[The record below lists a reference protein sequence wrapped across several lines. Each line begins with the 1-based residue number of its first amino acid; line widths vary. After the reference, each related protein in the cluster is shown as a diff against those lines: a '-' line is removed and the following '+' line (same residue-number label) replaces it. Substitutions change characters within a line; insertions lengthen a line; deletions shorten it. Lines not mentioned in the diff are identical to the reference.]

1 MKAYFVGI
9 ISVVFFGGMIVSIAR
24 SENEGRYLRLLCG
37 LSVMASIVL
46 PIFSFFGNADALD
59 KDYNIFGEQ
68 ELFDESEYAEIYN
81 KTLCYADEKNAEEI
95 LKSEIIKEVGAKNE
109 DVDVDIITGD
119 KSGEFYIFKAV
130 LKIRPSG
137 LALDPHRMKKYVE
150 NRLGCECSIVYE

>member
-1 MKAYFVGI
+1 
-9 ISVVFFGGMIVSIAR
+9 
-24 SENEGRYLRLLCG
+24 
-37 LSVMASIVL
+37 MASIVL